1 MHDHNHYGILLITLL
16 FISTGEL
23 YALPLHAVDNHISI
37 TTSKDIIAI
46 GDIHGDLDNVLELL
60 KRISVIDEKNHWIAK
75 DTLLIQLGDQI
86 DRSHQDKAVIDF
98 FQNLKQVALQ
108 SSSDVLE
115 ILGNHEAYNAVLD
128 FKSIQVADEF
138 LYFYQ
143 LPFKLPSRCQDFYE
157 TNTKPYFDIPYYQQ
171 LSQDGDPVPL
181 GIRGRA
187 LAFCPGG
194 EYAKIMASKYVS
206 LIINRTLFVHAEIT
220 RKYSVLGR
228 QGLGQINQETSH
240 WLRDP
245 TYISSLYKDIDQE
258 LFRDKE
264 GPLKSRFFS
273 RDFTEEK
280 CSVLDEVLKDLEVDR
295 MVVGHSV
302 QPFGITSDCNGKIF
316 RIDTGYSQGFDY
328 NRIRAPKEA
337 LKISADNNTHI
348 LTDKDWKS
356 FLHQN
361 LEVINHS
368 TLDCT
373 TDPTPANTSL
383 SKCPRDLAHM
393 AFEDILSLDYF
404 KDHEAFRFS
413 NMFLNEEDMNSLS
426 FNPNTCYFKIVDR
439 IIVLEGLVKCNHLR

>member
-1 MHDHNHYGILLITLL
+1 MCTKYSKNLVCLISFILVSKL
-16 FISTGEL
+16 F
-23 YALPLHAVDNHISI
+23 ALPYQAEDKRNFI
-37 TTSKDIIAI
+37 TTDQDIIAI
-46 GDIHGDLDNVLELL
+46 GDIHGDLDNVQALL
-60 KRISVIDEKNHWIAK
+60 RRIKIIDDQNHWMIEN
-75 DTLLIQLGDQI
+75 TILVQLGDQI
-86 DRSHQDKAVIDF
+86 DRGHQDRLVIDF
-98 FQNLKQVALQ
+98 FQNLKKEALLHN
-108 SSSDVLE
+108 SEVFE
-115 ILGNHEAYNAVLD
+115 ILGNHETYNAVLD
-128 FKSIQVADEF
+128 FKSIAASDEF
-138 LYFYQ
+138 LSFYQ
-143 LPFKLPSRCQDFYE
+143 LPFILPKRCMNFYE
-157 TNTKPYFDIPYYQQ
+157 NKAKDFFNLDYYRQ
-171 LSQDGDPVPL
+171 LSTDGDPVPL
-181 GIRGRA
+181 GVRGRA
-187 LAFCPGG
+187 QAFCPGG
-194 EYAKIMASKYVS
+194 EYARLMASKYIS

-220 RKYSVLGR
+220 KKYSALKR
-228 QGLGQINQETSH
+228 EGLQQINLETAN
-240 WLRDP
+240 WLKDP
-245 TYISSLYKDIDQE
+245 TYTSTFYSDIDQE

-264 GPLKSRFFS
+264 GPLRSRFFS